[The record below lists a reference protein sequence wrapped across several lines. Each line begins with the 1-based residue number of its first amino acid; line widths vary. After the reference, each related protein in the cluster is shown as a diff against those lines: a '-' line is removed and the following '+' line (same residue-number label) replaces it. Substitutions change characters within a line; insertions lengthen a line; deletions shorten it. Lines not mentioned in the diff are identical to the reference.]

1 MGGTNGE
8 ADLGLSTAYRELPRF
23 NAPRWQR
30 LTVEGVARL
39 GKRDRV
45 VLLLPGAAPAYMLAH
60 VTDDQ
65 MLAAY
70 GKDKDFQK
78 EVLTARN
85 RNQQYERSK
94 ARRLALHG
102 GSAASGDA
110 GTAVMPRSSA
120 GVAAAQPSAAQ
131 PPDHRKR
138 KRDEASEDKA
148 DALFMMVL
156 RKKYPKYVGRCMQE
170 EFDSWLKH
178 VAHGTGFRHDRRG
191 DAYLGIPMDVVGNR
205 DARNTVM
212 GLGSS
217 GAQWKRSVSQGAG
230 IQLTLAPGV
239 SPAGHQAF
247 AYSVTF
253 MALLAPRLLRGP

>member
-8 ADLGLSTAYRELPRF
+8 ADLGLSTAYLPLPRF
-23 NAPRWQR
+23 NAPR
-30 LTVEGVARL
+30 
-39 GKRDRV
+39 
-45 VLLLPGAAPAYMLAH
+45 
-60 VTDDQ
+60 
-65 MLAAY
+65 
-70 GKDKDFQK
+70 
-78 EVLTARN
+78 
-85 RNQQYERSK
+85 ERSK
-94 ARRLALHG
+94 ARRRLDG

-148 DALFMMVL
+148 DPLFMMVL

-205 DARNTVM
+205 DAR
-212 GLGSS
+212 
-217 GAQWKRSVSQGAG
+217 KRSVSQGAG